1 MDPLLAMVMEARR
14 TRRKN
19 TGTNIEDPGVG
30 GNLATNMDDEYTN
43 VPDEDPEEDFDLDDE
58 PLEEEDPPDPD
69 EDQED
74 TGEENPEE
82 TNPEEPP
89 APEGEEDNP
98 PPDDGMDT
106 DAPPDPGATD
116 AATNPPADT
125 AGTDPAMPPLDDTGT
140 DTPPVEGD
148 NPPDANSGE
157 NPAPADDV
165 GAGNDPN
172 ADATGGDNLEDMDAD
187 FGGEDNPED
196 GKEPNADADQGAD
209 MGDVNATSD
218 MSENGEDPQKIT
230 EIDKK
235 NNKTMLRNNYVE
247 LYNTISSFISSIDNS
262 DKESIIASVTYNQV
276 KRNLLNLRQFVMR
289 YLMMYY
295 EDNEADINLYNFNY
309 IIQILEINLEM
320 IRKMKSTEKEINCV
334 K

>member
-1 MDPLLAMVMEARR
+1 
-14 TRRKN
+14 
-19 TGTNIEDPGVG
+19 
-30 GNLATNMDDEYTN
+30 
-43 VPDEDPEEDFDLDDE
+43 
-58 PLEEEDPPDPD
+58 
-69 EDQED
+69 
-74 TGEENPEE
+74 
-82 TNPEEPP
+82 
-89 APEGEEDNP
+89 
-98 PPDDGMDT
+98 
-106 DAPPDPGATD
+106 
-116 AATNPPADT
+116 
-125 AGTDPAMPPLDDTGT
+125 
-140 DTPPVEGD
+140 
-148 NPPDANSGE
+148 
-157 NPAPADDV
+157 
-165 GAGNDPN
+165 
-172 ADATGGDNLEDMDAD
+172 
-187 FGGEDNPED
+187 
-196 GKEPNADADQGAD
+196 

-320 IRKMKSTEKEINCV
+320 IRKMKSTEKEINGV